1 MKTSIKRILTAS
13 LAVLTIFTAC
23 MLSSCSTA
31 PELSEIKP
39 TIEVLI
45 ENSRK
50 VNHMLFGEGLPIAYY
65 EDKTDSEG
73 NPVPVETEYENYY
86 LVDFQAPYFEKEDE
100 ENDGEEEEGE
110 EKKKAN
116 GFIMIEQIKAEAEK
130 VYSKD
135 YIEPLYDMF
144 FTGHYDE
151 DKGGVVR
158 ANYIDGENGILK
170 LKTYEA
176 YIKGEMRTFDYDSI
190 VIVNPST
197 ADFVT
202 FTIDSY
208 KDGEKMN
215 IRLTIVK
222 TEDGWRLDSPTY

>member
-1 MKTSIKRILTAS
+1 
-13 LAVLTIFTAC
+13 
-23 MLSSCSTA
+23 
-31 PELSEIKP
+31 
-39 TIEVLI
+39 
-45 ENSRK
+45 
-50 VNHMLFGEGLPIAYY
+50 MLFGEGLPIAYY

-86 LVDFQAPYFEKEDE
+86 LVDFRAPYFEKDE
-100 ENDGEEEEGE
+100 EEKDDE
-110 EKKKAN
+110 EKKKGN
-116 GFIMIEQIKAEAEK
+116 GFFMIEQIKAEAEK
-130 VYSKD
+130 VYSPD
-135 YIEPLYDMF
+135 YIRPLYDMF
-144 FTGHYDE
+144 FTGHYDS

-190 VIVNPST
+190 VIIKPST

-208 KDGEKMN
+208 KDGEKLN
-215 IRLTIVK
+215 IRLTIGK
-222 TEDGWRLDSPTY
+222 TENGWRLDSPTY

>member
-1 MKTSIKRILTAS
+1 MKNKNNLRKITA
-13 LAVLTIFTAC
+13 AVLALISVLSVM
-23 MLSSCSTA
+23 MLPSCA
-31 PELSEIKP
+31 NPPELSEIKP

-86 LVDFQAPYFEKEDE
+86 LVDFRAPYFEKDE
-100 ENDGEEEEGE
+100 EEKDDE
-110 EKKKAN
+110 EKKKGN
-116 GFIMIEQIKAEAEK
+116 GFFMIEQIKAEAEK
-130 VYSKD
+130 VYSPD
-135 YIEPLYDMF
+135 YIRPIYDMF
-144 FTGHYDE
+144 FTGHYDS

-190 VIVNPST
+190 VIIKPST

-208 KDGEKMN
+208 KDGEKLN

-222 TEDGWRLDSPTY
+222 TENGWRLDSPTY

>member
-1 MKTSIKRILTAS
+1 MKNKNNLRKITA
-13 LAVLTIFTAC
+13 AVLALISVLSVM
-23 MLSSCSTA
+23 MLPSCA
-31 PELSEIKP
+31 NPPELSEIKP

-86 LVDFQAPYFEKEDE
+86 LVDFRAPYFEKDDE
-100 ENDGEEEEGE
+100 EKDDEE
-110 EKKKAN
+110 EKKGN
-116 GFIMIEQIKAEAEK
+116 GFFMIEQIKAEAEK
-130 VYSKD
+130 VYSPD
-135 YIEPLYDMF
+135 YIRPLYDMF
-144 FTGHYDE
+144 FTGHYDS

-190 VIVNPST
+190 VIIKPST

-208 KDGEKMN
+208 KDGEKLN

-222 TEDGWRLDSPTY
+222 TENGWRLNSPTY

>member
-1 MKTSIKRILTAS
+1 MKNKNNLRKITA
-13 LAVLTIFTAC
+13 AVLALISVLSVM
-23 MLSSCSTA
+23 MLPSCA
-31 PELSEIKP
+31 NPPELSEIKP

-50 VNHMLFGEGLPIAYY
+50 INHMLFGEGLPIAYY

-86 LVDFQAPYFEKEDE
+86 LVDFRAPYFEKDE
-100 ENDGEEEEGE
+100 EEKDDE
-110 EKKKAN
+110 EKKKGN
-116 GFIMIEQIKAEAEK
+116 GFFMIEQIKAEAEK
-130 VYSKD
+130 VYSPD
-135 YIEPLYDMF
+135 YIRPLYDMF
-144 FTGHYDE
+144 FTGHYDS

-190 VIVNPST
+190 VIIKPST

-208 KDGEKMN
+208 KDGEKLN

-222 TEDGWRLDSPTY
+222 TENGWRLDSPTY

>member
-1 MKTSIKRILTAS
+1 MKNNMKRIIA
-13 LAVLTIFTAC
+13 AVL
-23 MLSSCSTA
+23 MLATVLCVLTLPSCA
-31 PELSEIKP
+31 NPPELSEIRP
-39 TIEVLI
+39 TIEILI

-65 EDKTDSEG
+65 EDKKDAEG

-86 LVDFQAPYFEKEDE
+86 LVDFSAFYF
-100 ENDGEEEEGE
+100 GEG
-110 EKKKAN
+110 KAN
-116 GFIMIEQIKAEAEK
+116 GFFMVEQIKAEAEK

-135 YIEPLYDMF
+135 YIQPLYDMF
-144 FTGHYDE
+144 FTGHYDA

-190 VIVNPST
+190 VIIKPST

>member
-1 MKTSIKRILTAS
+1 MKNNMKRIIAAALMLTS
-13 LAVLTIFTAC
+13 LLCVLT
-23 MLSSCSTA
+23 LPSCA
-31 PELSEIKP
+31 NPPELSEIKP
-39 TIEVLI
+39 TIEILI

-50 VNHMLFGEGLPIAYY
+50 INHILFGEGLPIAYY
-65 EDKTDSEG
+65 EDKKDAEG
-73 NPVPVETEYENYY
+73 NPVPVDTEYENYY
-86 LVDFQAPYFEKEDE
+86 LVDFTAPYFEEEDE
-100 ENDGEEEEGE
+100 ETDGEKEDDE
-110 EKKKAN
+110 EKKKGN
-116 GFIMIEQIKAEAEK
+116 GFFTVEQIKAEAEK

-135 YIEPLYDMF
+135 YIQPLYDMF
-144 FTGHYDE
+144 FTGHYDA

-190 VIVNPST
+190 VMIKPST

>member
-1 MKTSIKRILTAS
+1 MNNKVKRIFAFALAAITVLAVCS
-13 LAVLTIFTAC
+13 LA
-23 MLSSCSTA
+23 SCA
-31 PELSEIKP
+31 KPPELSEIKP

-50 VNHMLFGEGLPIAYY
+50 VNHILFGEGLPIAYY
-65 EDKTDSEG
+65 EDKKDAEG
-73 NPVPVETEYENYY
+73 NPVPVDTEYENYY
-86 LVDFQAPYFEKEDE
+86 LVDPTAFYF
-100 ENDGEEEEGE
+100 GEGN
-110 EKKKAN
+110 AN
-116 GFIMIEQIKAEAEK
+116 GFFMIEQIKVEAEK
-130 VYSKD
+130 VYSKE
-135 YIEPLYDMF
+135 YISALYDMF
-144 FTGHYDE
+144 FTGHYDA

-170 LKTYEA
+170 LKAYHA
-176 YIKGEMRTFDYDSI
+176 YIKGDMRTFDYDSI
-190 VIVNPST
+190 VIIKPST

-208 KDGEKMN
+208 KDGEKLN

>member
-1 MKTSIKRILTAS
+1 MKNKNNLRKITA
-13 LAVLTIFTAC
+13 AVLALISVLSVM
-23 MLSSCSTA
+23 MLPSCA
-31 PELSEIKP
+31 NPPELSEIKP

-86 LVDFQAPYFEKEDE
+86 LVDFRAPYFEKDE
-100 ENDGEEEEGE
+100 EEKDDE
-110 EKKKAN
+110 EKKKGN
-116 GFIMIEQIKAEAEK
+116 GFFMIEQIKAEAEK
-130 VYSKD
+130 VYSPD
-135 YIEPLYDMF
+135 YIRPLYDMF
-144 FTGHYDE
+144 FTGHYDS

-190 VIVNPST
+190 VIIKPST

-208 KDGEKMN
+208 KDGEKLN

-222 TEDGWRLDSPTY
+222 TENGWRLDSPTY

>member
-1 MKTSIKRILTAS
+1 MKNNMKRIIAAALMLAS
-13 LAVLTIFTAC
+13 LLCVLT
-23 MLSSCSTA
+23 LPSCA
-31 PELSEIKP
+31 NPPELSEIKP
-39 TIEVLI
+39 TIEILI

-65 EDKTDSEG
+65 EDKKDAEG
-73 NPVPVETEYENYY
+73 NPVPVDTEYENYY
-86 LVDFQAPYFEKEDE
+86 LVDFTAPYFEEEDE
-100 ENDGEEEEGE
+100 ETDGEEEDD
-110 EKKKAN
+110 EKKKKGN
-116 GFIMIEQIKAEAEK
+116 GFFMVEQIKAEAEK
-130 VYSKD
+130 VYSPD
-135 YIEPLYDMF
+135 YIRPLYDMF
-144 FTGHYDE
+144 FTGHYDA

-190 VIVNPST
+190 VIIKPST

>member
-1 MKTSIKRILTAS
+1 MKNKNNLRKITA
-13 LAVLTIFTAC
+13 AVLALISVLSVM
-23 MLSSCSTA
+23 MLPSCTNP

-86 LVDFQAPYFEKEDE
+86 LVDFRAPYFEKDE
-100 ENDGEEEEGE
+100 EEKDDE
-110 EKKKAN
+110 EKKKGN
-116 GFIMIEQIKAEAEK
+116 GFFMIEQIKAEAEK
-130 VYSKD
+130 VYSPD
-135 YIEPLYDMF
+135 YIRPLYDMF
-144 FTGHYDE
+144 FTGHYDS

-190 VIVNPST
+190 VIIKPST

-208 KDGEKMN
+208 KDGEKLN

-222 TEDGWRLDSPTY
+222 SENGWRLDSPTY

>member
-1 MKTSIKRILTAS
+1 MKNKNNLRKITA
-13 LAVLTIFTAC
+13 AVLALISVLSVI
-23 MLSSCSTA
+23 MLPSCA
-31 PELSEIKP
+31 NPPELSEIKP

-86 LVDFQAPYFEKEDE
+86 LVDFRAPYFEKDE
-100 ENDGEEEEGE
+100 EEKDDE
-110 EKKKAN
+110 EKKKGN
-116 GFIMIEQIKAEAEK
+116 GFFMIEQIKAEAEK
-130 VYSKD
+130 VYSPD
-135 YIEPLYDMF
+135 YIRPLYDMF
-144 FTGHYDE
+144 FTGHYDS

-190 VIVNPST
+190 VIIKPST

-208 KDGEKMN
+208 KDGEKLN

-222 TEDGWRLDSPTY
+222 TENGWRLDSPTY